1 MSLPRNIACQAR
13 SVKLP
18 SKRISR
24 TNKQK
29 TFSYKTK
36 PEYWMEKIVLKP
48 TWISKHNTKPFLLIR
63 YLLVFDAHLSLSI
76 SLCKQIQTHTHNV
89 ISSSIMYIEA
99 RDDDDDDSAE
109 SMPGFKI
116 SSIPKLSLASLFLFA
131 FQLLLPPSLSLP
143 SLSIWLLLSL
153 LMDDKKVWSHLHNK
167 NSFLKRKS
175 IVDKILIS
183 KSLSF

>member
-1 MSLPRNIACQAR
+1 MLVFLFPKRCITFFFIPNHWIENVFSSRNIACQAR

-63 YLLVFDAHLSLSI
+63 YLLVFDAHLSSRSLS
-76 SLCKQIQTHTHNV
+76 LHTHTHTHTHNV
-89 ISSSIMYIEA
+89 ISSSIMYIQA
-99 RDDDDDDSAE
+99 GDDDDDSAE

-116 SSIPKLSLASLFLFA
+116 SSIPELSLASLSLSVFL
-131 FQLLLPPSLSLP
+131 LSLSL
-143 SLSIWLLLSL
+143 SLSISPSL
-153 LMDDKKVWSHLHNK
+153 PLPPPLYLTYTLTPDGW
-167 NSFLKRKS
+167 
-175 IVDKILIS
+175 
-183 KSLSF
+183 